1 MSSVAR
7 PAGPVHVGMDT
18 SKNTIMAAVLW
29 PGEESPVTERIL
41 SEEPSVRRLLDRLA
55 GKAGG
60 REWLRCCYEAGP
72 GGYDLYRLLDS
83 MGIAC
88 DVVAPSLI
96 PKGSGDRVKTDKRDS
111 RRLARLHRAGELTA
125 VRVPSRDEEAV
136 RDLARA
142 RTALLE
148 DRKTAQKRLTAILMR
163 HGRTWRGPTYWTRAH
178 RDWIAAQKFA
188 EPALATAV
196 SCYRAALQ
204 TRETELAAIEAELLP
219 WVSREPLAGPAARL
233 MCYRGIAELTALT
246 LAAEVVDWRR
256 FPAARAFMG
265 FTGLCPAE
273 ASSGDTARRGH
284 ITKAGPQTVRTA
296 LVESALAYRHPAA
309 IGAVLRRRQRG
320 ASPDTL
326 ARSWKAQRRLHDRYV
341 HLVSHGKT
349 PPEAVTAVAR
359 ELAGFTWAEMTS

>member
-1 MSSVAR
+1 
-7 PAGPVHVGMDT
+7 
-18 SKNTIMAAVLW
+18 
-29 PGEESPVTERIL
+29 
-41 SEEPSVRRLLDRLA
+41 
-55 GKAGG
+55 
-60 REWLRCCYEAGP
+60 
-72 GGYDLYRLLDS
+72 
-83 MGIAC
+83 
-88 DVVAPSLI
+88 VVAPSLI

-111 RRLARLHRAGELTA
+111 RRLARLHRAGELTP

-196 SCYRAALQ
+196 GYYRAALA
-204 TRETELAAIEAELLP
+204 TREAEMAAIEAELLP
-219 WVSREPLAGPAARL
+219 WVSREPLVGPAARL

-284 ITKAGPQTVRTA
+284 ITKAGPQPVRTA

-309 IGAVLRRRQRG
+309 IGACCAGGSATRPRTPWPAPGRPSGGCTPGTFTWSATARPRRRPSPRPP
-320 ASPDTL
+320 ASSPGSPGP
-326 ARSWKAQRRLHDRYV
+326 R
-341 HLVSHGKT
+341 
-349 PPEAVTAVAR
+349 
-359 ELAGFTWAEMTS
+359 